1 MSNIFTRPDLGPY
14 LRKGTIFSSALLNLA
29 DAEDLFDD
37 FNYEVENIFIDA
49 KENESNTLKLA
60 IRWEVLARLN
70 SVDSYDLLNNK
81 DLRKE
86 TGFPSILDSPL
97 IIALERMVMNPK
109 RNIFKDAREVMI
121 KNGY

>member
-1 MSNIFTRPDLGPY
+1 MGNIFTRPY
-14 LRKGTIFSSALLNLA
+14 LIKNNIFSLASLFNLA

-37 FNYEVENIFIDA
+37 FNYYDVENIFIDA
-49 KENESNTLKLA
+49 KENESNKLKLA

-97 IIALERMVMNPK
+97 IIALERMVMEPK
-109 RNIFKDAREVMI
+109 RNIFKDAIEVRI